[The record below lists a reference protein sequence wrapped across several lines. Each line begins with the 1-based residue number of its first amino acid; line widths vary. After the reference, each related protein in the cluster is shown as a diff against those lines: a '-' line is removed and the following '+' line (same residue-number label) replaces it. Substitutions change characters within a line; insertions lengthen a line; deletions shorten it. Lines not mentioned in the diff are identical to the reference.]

1 MPSAAGDGLPGGI
14 GYRDVAKTITKEMDM
29 AISDDTAA
37 LVAAQLTVAW
47 ATRIGAGKPDAAR
60 PFEGQVLAVY
70 RRIKDEVGKPGE
82 VGPNAF
88 TVL

>member
-1 MPSAAGDGLPGGI
+1 
-14 GYRDVAKTITKEMDM
+14 M

-47 ATRIGAGKPDAAR
+47 AARAGVGKADPAH

-70 RRIKDEVGKPGE
+70 QRFKDCVTEVQIPKPTR
-82 VGPNAF
+82 F
-88 TVL
+88 DTL